1 MGEFLNEKQLQNSP
15 KHIYDKFLSKVVG
28 SPPSLAL
35 SSISIPR
42 QQVFVFVIVCVC
54 FLRFSTMKMIHISK
68 QQYKYHSVHSKWP
81 QKDLDEEQKPFHG
94 SSWICFGFKTNQEL
108 LQKGFPLDRISKLS
122 KRTYFVLK
130 DMFEYRFIR
139 LTGDLFCVRFSTG

>member
-1 MGEFLNEKQLQNSP
+1 MKTSIFD
-15 KHIYDKFLSKVVG
+15 HWKFTPDIVKLWNLKSGRIFKWKTIAKFTKAHLWQI
-28 SPPSLAL
+28 SFQSSWFSAIFRLKTLAL

-42 QQVFVFVIVCVC
+42 QQVFVFFIVCVC

-94 SSWICFGFKTNQEL
+94 SSWICFGF
-108 LQKGFPLDRISKLS
+108 
-122 KRTYFVLK
+122 
-130 DMFEYRFIR
+130 
-139 LTGDLFCVRFSTG
+139 